1 MAGGF
6 LKLLQHALLFEGLV
20 ILIGV
25 VGKGIDADAAAGE
38 EVAGHLQVL
47 GIHEAHEVLH
57 DNVDTVL
64 MEIAVVAEREEV
76 ELERLA
82 LHHPLARDITNVEV
96 PEIGLTGLGAEGG
109 KLRTIECH
117 EVLVLR
123 MLVGEGLQHL
133 GVVLIRVV
141 YMLVSQQGHALQF
154 VVCSHK

>member
-25 VGKGIDADAAAGE
+25 VGKGIDADAATGE
-38 EVAGHLQVL
+38 EVARHLQVL
-47 GIHEAHEVLH
+47 GIHQAHEVLH

-82 LHHPLARDITNVEV
+82 LHHPLARDITNVDMSEV
-96 PEIGLTGLGAEGG
+96 GLSGLGTECG
-109 KLRTIECH
+109 KLRAVEGNEI
-117 EVLVLR
+117 LVFR
-123 MLVGEGLQHL
+123 VFVREGLQHV
-133 GVVLIRVV
+133 GIIVVAVLHV
-141 YMLVSQQGHALQF
+141 LVSQEGNPL
-154 VVCSHK
+154 